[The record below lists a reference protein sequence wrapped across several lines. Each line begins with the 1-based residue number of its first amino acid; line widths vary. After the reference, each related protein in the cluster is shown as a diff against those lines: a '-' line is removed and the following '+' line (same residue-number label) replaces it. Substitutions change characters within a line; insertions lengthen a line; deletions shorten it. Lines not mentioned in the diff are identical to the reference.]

1 MPFLVSRFARKSSQ
15 DEHDEIVVGIASL
28 AEDIDG
34 WLPHRLISLDS
45 CGSIDLQ
52 MSVEGMSTCY
62 VDKMVEPIKLP
73 RVVFGTT
80 TLGNL
85 FVLPSDA
92 DKSKLVEAWLNARST
107 QVARTPIANSRVAI
121 SPLAIDSAGKYG
133 AGLALEVL
141 GRELKRLEV
150 DPKHVLISNKLGW
163 RRFPLRAAEP
173 TFEPGVWLG
182 LKHDAVQDISY
193 HGILRCWEEGCEL
206 LGDYTAEMLSVH
218 DPDEYLAAANDAS
231 DRKRR
236 LNDILAAYDALYD
249 LQKQGNAQAIGIGCK
264 DWRVVRELDRLCKF
278 DWVMLANSFTVM
290 SHPKEL
296 LDLMD
301 SLASRQ
307 IPIIN
312 SAVLHGGFLSR
323 GSSSGGSSTQTEY
336 FDYRPMNPQE
346 PFDAAKL
353 AWRERF
359 LSVCQQ
365 HSVSPFDVA
374 VSYGLSHPGIRSI
387 ALSTSRDDR
396 VPALVDAATKYIPES
411 VWIAMIDNGLLDE
424 LPFKPTSSS

>member
-1 MPFLVSRFARKSSQ
+1 MT
-15 DEHDEIVVGIASL
+15 
-28 AEDIDG
+28 
-34 WLPHRLISLDS
+34 
-45 CGSIDLQ
+45 
-52 MSVEGMSTCY
+52 EGMQNFF
-62 VDKMVEPIKLP
+62 KMAVPIKFP

-92 DKSKLVEAWLNARST
+92 DKSKLVDAWLQAIPTHVSST
-107 QVARTPIANSRVAI
+107 PVVNSPV
-121 SPLAIDSAGKYG
+121 AIDSAGKYG

-141 GRELKRLEV
+141 GRELKRIAV
-150 DPKHVLISNKLGW
+150 DPKDVLISNKLGW
-163 RRFPLRAAEP
+163 RRVPLRAAEP
-173 TFEPGVWLG
+173 TFEPGVWFG

-193 HGILRCWEEGCEL
+193 QGILRCWEEGCEL
-206 LGDYTAEMLSVH
+206 LGDYKAEMLSVH

-236 LNDILAAYDALYD
+236 LDDILAAYDALYD
-249 LQKQGNAQAIGIGCK
+249 LQKQGKAQAIGIGCK

-301 SLASRQ
+301 SLASRH

-323 GSSSGGSSTQTEY
+323 GFLSRGLLSRDSLGDHSSNQTEY
-336 FDYRPMNPQE
+336 FDYRPMNPHE
-346 PFDAAKL
+346 PSDAAKL

-359 LSVCQQ
+359 LSVCQS

-387 ALSTSRDDR
+387 ALSTSRHDR
-396 VPALVDAATKYIPES
+396 VPQLVDAATKRIPES
-411 VWIAMIDNGLLDE
+411 VWIAMVDNGLLEE
-424 LPFKPTSSS
+424 LPFRPTSSS

>member
-1 MPFLVSRFARKSSQ
+1 
-15 DEHDEIVVGIASL
+15 
-28 AEDIDG
+28 
-34 WLPHRLISLDS
+34 
-45 CGSIDLQ
+45 
-52 MSVEGMSTCY
+52 
-62 VDKMVEPIKLP
+62 MVERIKLP

-92 DKSKLVEAWLNARST
+92 DKSKLVEAWLKAIPAH
-107 QVARTPIANSRVAI
+107 VAPAHVANSPV
-121 SPLAIDSAGKYG
+121 AIDSAGKYG

-141 GRELKRLEV
+141 GQELKRLAV

-163 RRFPLRAAEP
+163 RRVPLRAAEP

-193 HGILRCWEEGCEL
+193 QGIMRCWVEGCEL
-206 LGDYTAEMLSVH
+206 LGDYTAQMLSVH
-218 DPDEYLAAANDAS
+218 DPDEYLAVATDAS
-231 DRKRR
+231 DRQRR
-236 LNDILAAYDALYD
+236 LDDILAAYDALYD
-249 LQKQGNAQAIGIGCK
+249 LQKQGKAQAIGIGCK

-301 SLASRQ
+301 SLAARQ

-323 GSSSGGSSTQTEY
+323 GSSNGDTLSGHSSAPTEY
-336 FDYRPMNPQE
+336 FDYKPMNPQD
-346 PFDAAKL
+346 PSDAAKL
-353 AWRERF
+353 AWRDRF
-359 LSVCQQ
+359 FRVCQS
-365 HSVSPFDVA
+365 HILSPFDVA
-374 VSYGLSHPGIRSI
+374 VSYGLSHLGIRSI
-387 ALSTSRDDR
+387 ALSTSRHDR
-396 VPALVDAATKYIPES
+396 VPALVDAATKHIPES
-411 VWIAMIDNGLLDE
+411 LWIAMVDNRLLEE
-424 LPFKPTSSS
+424 LPFRPTSSS